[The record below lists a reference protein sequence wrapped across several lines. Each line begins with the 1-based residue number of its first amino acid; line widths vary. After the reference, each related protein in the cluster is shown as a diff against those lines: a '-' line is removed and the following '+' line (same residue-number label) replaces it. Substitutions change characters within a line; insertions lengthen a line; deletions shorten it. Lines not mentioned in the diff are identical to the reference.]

1 MKRNILLITADQWR
15 GDCLSAVAHPAL
27 YTPNLDRLAE
37 SGVLFRHHY
46 ANAVP
51 CSPARA
57 CLYTGLYQMNNRV
70 CMNGSPLDAR
80 HDTLALAFRRLGY
93 EPNLFGYTDQ
103 SEDPRTLHANDPRL
117 RSYEGLLPGFN
128 WRVCMSDNQRSWLS
142 WLQEQGYENAL
153 QSDPVAFHI
162 PEEGVDDPP
171 SAGVPVY
178 RAEHTETAYLV
189 GEFSRWLAEECSLA
203 RKRSRGAGW
212 FAHLSFLRPHPPF
225 IVPPPYDK
233 QYSAADVPDFC
244 GSGQW
249 QLEGKLHP
257 LINYRQES
265 VSKDHFIP
273 GTTGH
278 VRDWTVDDLKQI
290 AATYYGMCAEVD
302 AQVGQLLD
310 LLVTTGE
317 RENTIVVFTSDH
329 GEQLGDHH
337 LLGKYGFFDQSFHVP
352 LIISDPGRQIAHG
365 RQIDAFSEAVD
376 LMPTLLS
383 LLDADI
389 PAQLDGCSLLPFL
402 DGEEVNSTANAQ
414 STPAWRQ
421 AVHWEYDFR
430 DVVGRRAEEHFGL
443 PSQACN
449 LSVMRSKRYKYVHFA
464 ALPPLLFDLEIDPHE
479 TRNLAEEP
487 EYQSVVRACAEDLL
501 SWRAQHLDQSLALSR
516 VTSAGWVSAVREAD
530 VTYTPT
536 SLD

>member
-1 MKRNILLITADQWR
+1 MKPNILLITADQWR
-15 GDCLSAVAHPAL
+15 GDCLSALAHPLLA
-27 YTPNLDRLAE
+27 TPNLDRLAD
-37 SGVLFRHHY
+37 SGMLFRRHY

-93 EPNLFGYTDQ
+93 DPNLFGYTDQ
-103 SEDPRTLHANDPRL
+103 SEDPRRLHTNDPGL
-117 RSYEGLLPGFN
+117 RSFEGLLPGFN
-128 WRVCMSDNQRSWLS
+128 WRACMSDDQRSWLS

-162 PEEGVDDPP
+162 PEQGVDDPP
-171 SAGVPVY
+171 SGGVPVY

-189 GEFSRWLAEECSLA
+189 GEFSRWLAEECSPA
-203 RKRSRGAGW
+203 RRQTRGAGW

-225 IVPPPYDK
+225 VVPPPYDK
-233 QYSAADVPDFC
+233 QYSPADVPDFC
-244 GSGQW
+244 GSGDW
-249 QLEGKLHP
+249 QHESKLHP
-257 LINYRQES
+257 LINFLQET
-265 VSKDHFIP
+265 VTKDHFIP
-273 GTTGH
+273 GTSGH
-278 VRDWTVDDLKQI
+278 VRDWSEKDLKQI

-302 AQVGQLLD
+302 TQIGSLLD
-310 LLVTTGE
+310 LLTEAGE
-317 RENTIVVFTSDH
+317 HENTIVVFTSDH

-337 LLGKYGFFDQSFHVP
+337 LLGKYGFFEQSFHVP
-352 LIISDPGRQIAHG
+352 LIISDPTRSTTHG
-365 RQIDAFSEAVD
+365 RQIDAFTESVD

-383 LLDADI
+383 LVDAEI

-402 DGEEVNSTANAQ
+402 DGKEVSGDTVSNGKSVT
-414 STPAWRQ
+414 AWRK

-430 DVVGRRAEEHFGL
+430 DVVGRQAEEYFGL

-449 LSVMRSKRYKYVHFA
+449 LSVMRSEQYKYVHFA
-464 ALPPLLFDLEIDPHE
+464 ALPPLLFDLQEDPHE

-487 EYQSVVRACAEDLL
+487 DYQSVVRACAEDLL

-516 VTSAGWVSAVREAD
+516 ITSDGWVSTVREPD
-530 VTYTPT
+530 VI
-536 SLD
+536 